1 LKILLFLVFIL
12 GCLSQKVF
20 SAQVLSEFENSKC
33 EEFKLFRDLKVY
45 KDPSLFIG
53 NLGEMYN
60 DPKQGWDGLMKETPI
75 LTTLQGTVYLMKLG
89 GASEFRNFGI
99 ISKLYELA
107 DSRFVAKKSGNKSK
121 TPIRPLV
128 IPVKLC
134 GFGYEDSLG
143 FVLFTDFEK
152 ALFPEREEGAL
163 PPSIYPN
170 PVPSL
175 RKG

>member
-1 LKILLFLVFIL
+1 LKVLLALLVIF
-12 GCLSQKVF
+12 GCHSQIGF
-20 SAQVLSEFENSKC
+20 SVQVLSEFENSKC
-33 EEFKLFRDLKVY
+33 EEFKLFRDLNVY

-60 DPKQGWDGLMKETPI
+60 DPRQGWDGLMKETPI

-89 GASEFRNFGI
+89 GASEFRNFGM

-107 DSRFVAKKSGNKSK
+107 DSRFVAKKSIQKSGI
-121 TPIRPLV
+121 PVRPLV

-134 GFGYEDSLG
+134 GFGYGDSLG
-143 FVLFTDFEK
+143 YVLFTDFEK
-152 ALFPEREEGAL
+152 ALIPDREEGSL
-163 PPSIYPN
+163 PPSVYPN
-170 PVPSL
+170 PVPNL